1 MCESCRIHDVK
12 NLKRACSGAAKRPV
26 GKTPGASSNALSR
39 VRLMTMVSI
48 PKIPSDILDPLS
60 HKAMPLPWTSSLPS
74 HDSDPGAPQTPKV
87 RRFITL
93 SKRLSASL
101 PSQVPTNNQA
111 PESSPE
117 SRFKIDFPLSFFGT
131 FVLRV
136 MTGLRWRAT
145 TATPLPDQDEDIPAG
160 LSPQRTDAISIET
173 QPTRA
178 PGQLLRRAS
187 ACLPQRTDA
196 ISIETQPTR
205 APGQL
210 LRRASTCLPQRTDA
224 ISIETQPTRAP
235 GQVLR
240 RASTCLPRRTDAI
253 SIETQM
259 ASAPGQ
265 VLRRAAACLLRR
277 TDAIKTQT
285 ARAPGQVLRRTT
297 DCQVL
302 RRTTDCR
309 IPNAL

>member
-1 MCESCRIHDVK
+1 M
-12 NLKRACSGAAKRPV
+12 LKTRACSGCP
-26 GKTPGASSNALSR
+26 SSDAVSR
-39 VRLMTMVSI
+39 VRLTTMVSM
-48 PKIPSDILDPLS
+48 PKIPSDVLGPLS
-60 HKAMPLPWTSSLPS
+60 QKAMRLPWTGSLPS

-93 SKRLSASL
+93 PKRLSASL
-101 PSQVPTNNQA
+101 PSQVPTTNQG

-136 MTGLRWRAT
+136 MAGLRWRAT
-145 TATPLPDQDEDIPAG
+145 TAAPDKDADIPAG

-173 QPTRA
+173 QP
-178 PGQLLRRAS
+178 PVQLLRRAS

-205 APGQL
+205 APGQV
-210 LRRASTCLPQRTDA
+210 LRRSSTCLPQR
-224 ISIETQPTRAP
+224 I
-235 GQVLR
+235 
-240 RASTCLPRRTDAI
+240 DAI

-259 ASAPGQ
+259 ASAPDK
-265 VLRRAAACLLRR
+265 VLGRAATGLLRR

-297 DCQVL
+297 DCQF
-302 RRTTDCR
+302 
-309 IPNAL
+309 PNAL